1 MSEYNKVAIRFAN
14 RGINLTNTPESVGF
28 GQWITL
34 LNLVSLKE
42 GELTTRYGTGSLVSA
57 SAGTSLGILGVQ
69 RINDSVNNRS
79 TYICKGNDGSLYK
92 SVDGSSIVTTTAPF
106 TLTTMA
112 GASGLSSVFGS
123 FVIASPPLSSSVYCY
138 VGDRNYNYKVGIQSG
153 GTTTVKNMG
162 ITRMSTG
169 STPTFVQGSGGSL
182 TALASYNYRWTLFDK
197 NTGVESLHNSLEG
210 TAVTLTGANRSI
222 GITIPTL
229 AVDPATTHVRV
240 YRSGGTLS
248 NLWLRLSD
256 DSPTYAYTGTTISF
270 TDSATDASIASSV
283 VLNDISDRPFSIT
296 QVNGTVIPGQALPY
310 LFGPYLGYILGVGDP
325 LNPGYLY
332 WTDKFSP
339 DTQDPANNIEVSSP
353 QDPLQNGVIYD
364 GKPFI
369 FSKEGLYTAYA
380 GLNETSAFTPS
391 KTSCGRGLWTPNAV
405 AVGQQIYF
413 LGKDGI
419 YATSGGIETSL
430 TDNSLRPLFD
440 PDSSE
445 TAINGIGVVDY
456 TQTGYMRM
464 VCHKNEVW
472 FNYYAKNGY
481 VYILVYDTLQ
491 GRWTRFAYTEE
502 IRSIYSDEQV
512 LPNIIFGTSSGRLLQ
527 ETGTSDVSGSTTANI
542 TSTLKTGLITMGAP
556 LIHKEWGALIL
567 DVNPNGDTVQIYVYK
582 DRGATLIDNGSGV
595 TASTS
600 ASTRTRLF
608 CNLQDTFSED
618 IQIEIVWNST
628 TTPPILYGYEILFRP
643 DVTQLSRWSATG
655 ITHGLLGWQIPRS
668 AYITLRSDGTT
679 TLTITTHLDA
689 TTTSDSYSI
698 ASTAGVKK
706 KIFVPFNP
714 RKGKLFD
721 YVLANNSATYFR
733 LYSQESEVHVK
744 PWISSMSYAAVNPF
758 SGGQGEQAGGGG
770 QMDAAMG
777 GGGQN
782 GGGGGNRGGNDLG
795 GVFGSG
801 GLMGIGA
808 GPPPPNVEPPFNIGP
823 NGEKYP
829 GFPGD
834 TGLPYGTRPNPNGG
848 DDRWPLDPW
857 DLNGP
862 PDPGSIFHPAD
873 PRHPNHPN
881 NPSNNWNP
889 TSGGNE

>member
-1 MSEYNKVAIRFAN
+1 MAN
-14 RGINLTNTPESVGF
+14 RGINLTNTQESLGF
-28 GQWITL
+28 GQWIAL
-34 LNLVSLKE
+34 LNLVSLNE
-42 GELTTRYGTGSLVSA
+42 GQLTTRYGSAALVSA
-57 SAGTSLGILGVQ
+57 SAGASLGILGIQ
-69 RINDSVNNRS
+69 RINDSVNNKA
-79 TYICKGNDGSLYK
+79 TYIVKGNDGKLYK
-92 SVDGSSIVTTTAPF
+92 SVDGSNLVTTTAPF
-106 TLTTMA
+106 TMTDMS

-123 FVIASPPLSSSVYCY
+123 FVIASPPLSSSVFCY
-138 VGDRNYNYKVGIQSG
+138 VGDRTYNYKVGITSTG
-153 GTTTVKNMG
+153 ATTVKNMG
-162 ITRMSTG
+162 ITRMSVG
-169 STPTFVQGSGGSL
+169 STPTFIAGSGGSL
-182 TALASYNYRWTLFDK
+182 TASSSYNYRYTLLDK

-210 TAVTLTGANRSI
+210 TAISTTATDRSI

-229 AVDPATTHVRV
+229 AVDPSTTHVRV

-248 NLWLRLSD
+248 NAWLRISD
-256 DSPTYAYTGTTISF
+256 DSSTYAYTGTTISF
-270 TDSATDASIASSV
+270 TDSATDTSIASSV
-283 VLNDISDRPFSIT
+283 VLNDLSDKPFSIT
-296 QVNGTVIPGQALPY
+296 QVDSTVVPGQALPY
-310 LFGPYLGYILGVGDP
+310 LFGPYLGYVLGVGDP

-391 KTSCGRGLWTPNAV
+391 RTSCGRGLWTPNAV

-430 TDNSLRPLFD
+430 TDATLRPLFD

-445 TAINGIGVVDY
+445 TAINGIGVVEY
-456 TQTGYMRM
+456 TQTSYMRM

-472 FNYYAKNGY
+472 FNYLGKNGF
-481 VYILVYDTLQ
+481 VYCLVYDTLQ
-491 GRWTRFAYTEE
+491 NRWTRHAFTET

-512 LPNIIFGTSSGRLLQ
+512 LPNIIFGTNSGKLLQ
-527 ETGTSDVSGSTTANI
+527 ENGTSDANGVYGGVTAAI
-542 TSTLKTGLITMGAP
+542 RSTLKTGLITLGAP
-556 LIHKEWGALIL
+556 LIHKEFGALIL
-567 DVNPNGDTVQIYVYK
+567 DLNPNSDTVNVYVYK

-595 TASTS
+595 TATTS

-608 CNLQDTFSED
+608 CNLQDTFTED
-618 IQIEIVWNST
+618 IQIEIDWST
-628 TTPPILYGYEILFRP
+628 STAPPILYGYKLLYRL
-643 DVTQLSRWSATG
+643 DVTQLSRWSVTG
-655 ITHGLLGWQIPRS
+655 VTHSLLGWQIPRS

-679 TLTITTHLDA
+679 TLTVTTHTDSG
-689 TTTSDSYSI
+689 TTSDSYSI

-758 SGGQGEQAGGGG
+758 SGGQGEQAGGGSG
-770 QMDAAMG
+770 MDAAMG
-777 GGGQN
+777 GSGGQ
-782 GGGGGNRGGNDLG
+782 GGQGGSRGGNDLG

-801 GLMGIGA
+801 GLTGIGS
-808 GPPPPNVEPPFNIGP
+808 GPPPPNVDPPFNIGP

-862 PDPGSIFHPAD
+862 ADPGSIFHPAD

-881 NPSNNWNP
+881 NPANNWNP
-889 TSGGNE
+889 TSD